1 MLINN
6 PVFHP
11 HSWQAKILLSPAK
24 RKVVLCGRQSGKTT
38 LNKQV
43 IYHQALQFDNQEI
56 LVTAPTHGSVKELL
70 WRPFTK
76 NDDPLFHPSLIE
88 YQNNSDMVIE
98 LINGSRIS
106 FKGTENIDALLG
118 RELDL
123 LLHDEWQSQKE
134 DVWTYLEPMLATRQ
148 GTAYFTGTARRGNHI
163 MDFYARGQSMKYWK
177 SWLITTPDSHS
188 PAGEPEAIKIAQS
201 SMSEEEYNQE
211 YLCIPA
217 LGEGLVYPTFSNNNI
232 VGNKPLPTDKLLH
245 IGVDFNVANM
255 NAVIFVREGNH
266 IEAVDEIQLKHSKAN
281 THSLMSEIKRRYSN
295 YNVVLYPD
303 ASGRNRST
311 NTVDVNN
318 TNHQLLRTAG
328 YNLVFSHSGNPPRED
343 RTILINSKIKAMD
356 GNITFTV
363 QERCKNLINSLQ
375 KRQFKNGLPEKD
387 NITDHGCD
395 CMDYVIW
402 HLFANVN
409 KVSQYS
415 GSSSGEAKP
424 LVASLIAGQG
434 TTPGNRHASR

>member
-1 MLINN
+1 MIYN
-6 PVFHP
+6 PVLMP

-43 IYHQALQFDNQEI
+43 IYHRALQYPNQEI

-76 NDDPLFHPSLIE
+76 VDDPLFHPSIIRH
-88 YQNNSDMVIE
+88 QNNSDMVIE

-123 LLHDEWQSQKE
+123 LLHDEWQSQRE
-134 DVWTYLEPMLATRQ
+134 EVWTYLEPMLATRG

-163 MDFYARGQSMKYWK
+163 MDFYAFGQTKPYWK
-177 SWLITTPDSHS
+177 SWLVTTPDSGS
-188 PAGEPEAIKIAQS
+188 PAGSKEAINVAQA
-201 SMSEEEYNQE
+201 SMSEEQYNQE

-217 LGEGLVYPTFSNNNI
+217 MGEGLVYPTFSQDNV
-232 VGNKPLPTDKLLH
+232 VGNKPIPTDRVLH

-255 NAVIFVREGNH
+255 NAIAFIRDGNR
-266 IEAVDEIQLKHSKAN
+266 IEAVDEIQLKHSQAN
-281 THSLMSEIKRRYSN
+281 THSLVTEMKRRYPN
-295 YNVVLYPD
+295 HKVILYPD

-318 TNHQLLRTAG
+318 TNHKILRDAG
-328 YNLVFSHSGNPPRED
+328 YNLVFAHSGNPPRED
-343 RTILINSKIKAMD
+343 RTILVNSKIKAMN
-356 GNITFTV
+356 GTITFTV
-363 QERCKNLINSLQ
+363 QERCRNLIMSLQ
-375 KRQFKNGLPEKD
+375 KRQYKNGLPEKD

-395 CMDYVIW
+395 CMDYTIW
-402 HLFANVN
+402 NLFAKLGQVL
-409 KVSQYS
+409 QYNGANHNS
-415 GSSSGEAKP
+415 NRP
-424 LVASLIAGQG
+424 LVESLIAGHG
-434 TTPGNRHASR
+434 T